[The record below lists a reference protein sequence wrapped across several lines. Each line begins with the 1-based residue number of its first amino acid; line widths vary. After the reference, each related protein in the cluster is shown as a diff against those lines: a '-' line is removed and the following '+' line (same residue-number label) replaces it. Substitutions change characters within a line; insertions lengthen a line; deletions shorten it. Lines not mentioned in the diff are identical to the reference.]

1 MKKVNQT
8 GFTLVELLV
17 VMAVTTVLASVASSF
32 MISNLTRSTVAN
44 ARTNLLGEA
53 QVGLD
58 KVTADIRSAAN
69 ADVNNRWPDAN
80 APGGNQFGWNSS
92 NTVLIL
98 ATTAQDNYDNV
109 LYQDASNYIPYRD
122 NVIYFV
128 QNGVLYKRTLAAP
141 VTNNL
146 AKTSCPAAAAT
157 ASCPADKAILH
168 NVTAFNVRYIDRT
181 GADTTATN
189 EKAVELTITL
199 QTTAYRNLVKAT
211 YTTRMVFRN
220 A

>member
-1 MKKVNQT
+1 MRKLNQT

-17 VMAVTTVLASVASSF
+17 VMTVTTVLAGAGSSF
-32 MISNLTRSTVAN
+32 IVSNLTRNTIATAKS
-44 ARTNLLGEA
+44 NLLGEA

-58 KVTADIRSAAN
+58 KVTNDVRSAAN
-69 ADVNNRWPDAN
+69 ADVSNRWADAN
-80 APGGNQFGWNSS
+80 APGGGQYGWSS
-92 NTVLIL
+92 TNTVLIL
-98 ATTAQDNYDNV
+98 ATVAQDNNDNV
-109 LYQDASNYIPYRD
+109 LFQDASNYISYKD

-141 VTNNL
+141 VANNL
-146 AKTSCPAAAAT
+146 AKTSCPAALAT
-157 ASCPADKAILH
+157 ASCPADKALLH
-168 NVTAFNVRYIDRT
+168 NVTAFSVRYIDRT

-199 QTTAYRNLVKAT
+199 QTTAYRNVITAT